1 MFSAYNRRNRIF
13 EVPIWHLK
21 NTRVRKKDGRGG
33 RRTLPYV
40 FTVLFELIGVS
51 LLFIKQNS
59 LFVILI
65 VLGVVLLVVGMMV
78 IYTKIESKYKV

>member
-1 MFSAYNRRNRIF
+1 MKCQSGTSKIL
-13 EVPIWHLK
+13 ESE
-21 NTRVRKKDGRGG
+21 KKDGRSG

-59 LFVILI
+59 PLVILI
-65 VLGVVLLVVGMMV
+65 VLGVVLLVIGMMV
-78 IYTKIESKYKV
+78 TYTKIESKYKV